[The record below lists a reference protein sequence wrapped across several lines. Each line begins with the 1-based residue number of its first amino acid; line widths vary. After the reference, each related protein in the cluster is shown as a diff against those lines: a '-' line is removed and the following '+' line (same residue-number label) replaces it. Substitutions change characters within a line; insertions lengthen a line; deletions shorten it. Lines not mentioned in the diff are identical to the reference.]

1 MVFKPIYILILAGTI
16 VIDYFAGIYIEQA
29 KTPRGKKS
37 LLIISLVAN
46 IGVLAF
52 FKYFN
57 FLNDNLTQLLGLV
70 HTENPIPYL
79 SILLPIGLSFHTFQ
93 AMSYTI
99 EVYRG
104 HQKAEY
110 KFGIY
115 ALYVMFYPQLVA
127 GPIERPQNILHQ
139 LKEKVQ
145 FDYSRVVAGLKMMLW
160 GMFVKVVIADRLAI
174 YVNSVFAHP
183 DNHSGISS
191 AVASVFF
198 GFQIYGDFSGYSLIA
213 IGCAH
218 ILGVDLMTNFK
229 RPYLSLSIREFWS
242 RWHIS
247 LSTWFRDYL
256 YIPLGGNRVSMRR
269 NMFNLFFVFLVSG
282 LWHGAANTFI
292 IWGAL
297 HGLYLVIEILSRK
310 YLKISFPA
318 VLQWTITFTLVMI
331 SWIFFRAENVS
342 KAWTVLTNITSL
354 KPGKLHIGNDAYFL
368 YDILLIAF
376 LFAADFNTE
385 KFKNKYSWIHSEK
398 KWLRW
403 AGYAILVYLIIAIGV
418 INGGQFIYFQF

>member
-16 VIDYFAGIYIEQA
+16 VIDYFAGIYIEKA
-29 KTPRGKKS
+29 KSLRGKKS

-57 FLNDNLTQLLGLV
+57 FLNDHLTHLLGLV
-70 HTENPIPYL
+70 HTENPVPFL

-145 FDYSRVVAGLKMMLW
+145 FNYSRVVAGLKMMLW

-174 YVNSVFAHP
+174 YVNAIFAHP
-183 DNHSGISS
+183 ENHSGISS
-191 AVASVFF
+191 LVGSIFF

-256 YIPLGGNRVSMRR
+256 YIPLGGNRVTMRR

-282 LWHGAANTFI
+282 LWHGASNTFI

-297 HGLYLVIEILSRK
+297 HGIYLMVEILSKK
-310 YLKISFPA
+310 YLKLRLPA
-318 VLQWTITFTLVMI
+318 IVQWLITFILVMV
-331 SWIFFRAENVS
+331 SWIFFRAESVH
-342 KAWTVLTNITSL
+342 KAWTILSNIISM
-354 KPGKLHIGNDAYFL
+354 KPGKLYIGNDAYFL

-385 KFKNKYSWIHSEK
+385 KFRNKYSLIHSEK

-403 AGYAILVYLIIAIGV
+403 AGYAILVYMILAIGV